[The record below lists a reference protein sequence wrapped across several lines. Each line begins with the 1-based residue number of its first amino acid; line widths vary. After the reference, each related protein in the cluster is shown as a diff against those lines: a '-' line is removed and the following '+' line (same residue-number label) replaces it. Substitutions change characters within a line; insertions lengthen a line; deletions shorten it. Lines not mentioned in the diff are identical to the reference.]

1 MDFIAVGGFII
12 QGLAAIVATVLWSDY
27 KDMKK
32 KMEKLD
38 DELATHKIEAAG
50 KYLTRDEM
58 KSVVDSVNQ
67 ALDRHA
73 DKLEN
78 RLDRLEKHILE
89 SR

>member
-1 MDFIAVGGFII
+1 MDFASIAGYVL
-12 QGLAAIVATVLWSDY
+12 QGLCAIVATVLWSNFT
-27 KDMKK
+27 DMKK
-32 KMEKLD
+32 KIEKLD

-50 KYLTRDEM
+50 KFLTRDEM